1 MLKTEMDYEEQA
13 RIIPMEAA
21 RKKSC
26 GGGLGLKKELV
37 AVSLSMFRRT
47 ISAHQSPKK
56 LADDILFSVYIENR
70 ERTET
75 FDEWKREVLVLIG
88 DTLYNYNDIVF
99 SRKLGRKLI
108 LHGDTTQA
116 DKDGV
121 AFAKAF
127 QECNV
132 QNLRR
137 WAEHLEWG
145 LYKKLRKLTDSHLE
159 NTPAA
164 KKSMEERAKQHYF
177 ARTGNSIED
186 ANPRLFWKNVVLF
199 VQHQGLHWANFVRA
213 NWSRNNATKEHA
225 CGGNKPNVS
234 TKEARENKPNV
245 STKEA
250 QQAILGTQTEFIK
263 EEGVLHRFG
272 VEWCTKSAVIWHP
285 VLDASSESL
294 GSGNAEVFRHMRQ
307 TPYDSW
313 EPADVRDVVLRKP
326 VPKYIAPREC
336 ENGPGGFV
344 YILNSKH
351 HTPTLSPS
359 SCIDQVAVRRF
370 DILFEQMTAKGGC
383 RHAMLYFHAA
393 GHDQKYCVQL
403 NPLSFLRKR
412 LEDEKVWDGMMA
424 DLKCTT
430 MDHSKISLIT
440 ITDDPELTKNDSLG
454 HYDFEPEREVVETRG
469 GTTVADLVK
478 CAEEWVRKNPAYVLN
493 NADCRHFAH
502 AAYDE
507 LKQ

>member
-75 FDEWKREVLVLIG
+75 FDEWKREGLVLIG

-164 KKSMEERAKQHYF
+164 KKSMEERPFPPSKKV
-177 ARTGNSIED
+177 
-186 ANPRLFWKNVVLF
+186 PR
-199 VQHQGLHWANFVRA
+199 
-213 NWSRNNATKEHA
+213 
-225 CGGNKPNVS
+225 
-234 TKEARENKPNV
+234 
-245 STKEA
+245 
-250 QQAILGTQTEFIK
+250 
-263 EEGVLHRFG
+263 
-272 VEWCTKSAVIWHP
+272 
-285 VLDASSESL
+285 
-294 GSGNAEVFRHMRQ
+294 
-307 TPYDSW
+307 
-313 EPADVRDVVLRKP
+313 
-326 VPKYIAPREC
+326 
-336 ENGPGGFV
+336 
-344 YILNSKH
+344 
-351 HTPTLSPS
+351 
-359 SCIDQVAVRRF
+359 
-370 DILFEQMTAKGGC
+370 
-383 RHAMLYFHAA
+383 
-393 GHDQKYCVQL
+393 
-403 NPLSFLRKR
+403 
-412 LEDEKVWDGMMA
+412 
-424 DLKCTT
+424 
-430 MDHSKISLIT
+430 HSKFIHSL
-440 ITDDPELTKNDSLG
+440 
-454 HYDFEPEREVVETRG
+454 
-469 GTTVADLVK
+469 
-478 CAEEWVRKNPAYVLN
+478 
-493 NADCRHFAH
+493 
-502 AAYDE
+502 
-507 LKQ
+507 